1 MNNSKISVFG
11 GTGFIGSLFSNKYSE
26 ETIKIERNELSSK
39 SENILYFIST
49 THNYNIFEDPH
60 LDINT
65 NLNHLIKVLEKNK
78 SSASVFNFISSWFV
92 YGDTDD
98 LPAKED
104 SICRPKGF
112 YSITKK
118 CAEDLL
124 ISYCKTFNINY
135 RILRLS
141 NIYGK
146 TDNKVSAKKN
156 ALQFLVQKIKNN
168 EEINLYNNGNFL
180 RDYLS
185 VNDCCKAI
193 KTCIDKGQINEIVNI
208 GSGKGYM
215 FKDIINEAIQLTNS
229 SSKIN
234 NINSP
239 EFHKI
244 VQVADMYLD
253 TTKLKNLGFHVE
265 RSPRQIAED
274 LI

>member
-11 GTGFIGSLFSNKYSE
+11 ATGFIGGLFSNKYSE

-78 SSASVFNFISSWFV
+78 NSTSIFNFISSWFV

-104 SICRPKGF
+104 SVCRPKGF

-146 TDNKVSAKKN
+146 TDDKVSAKKN
-156 ALQFLVQKIKNN
+156 ALQFLLQKIKNS

-180 RDYLS
+180 RDYLN
-185 VNDCCKAI
+185 VDDCCEAI
-193 KTCIDKGQINEIVNI
+193 KKCIEKSEANQIINI
-208 GSGKGYM
+208 GSGKGYI
-215 FKDIINEAIQLTNS
+215 FKDIIEEAINLTKSN
-229 SSKIN
+229 SKIN
-234 NINSP
+234 NINPP

-244 VQVADMYLD
+244 VQVKDMYLD
-253 TTKLKNLGFHVE
+253 TTKLKNLGFNKQK
-265 RSPRQIAED
+265 SPKEIVQD